1 MDGLRKRYE
10 ECWFEVDLILYK
22 VACITIATLMDTI
35 GTYFLFFVVCLFK
48 VWDPNMF
55 KIVTF
60 SIFNQFHMLKFLL
73 FNEDEIIKD
82 RIY

>member
-1 MDGLRKRYE
+1 
-10 ECWFEVDLILYK
+10 
-22 VACITIATLMDTI
+22 MDTI